1 MNIMDKK
8 NQSKSNYLC
17 AQKPDLKL
25 MNTLLHVLV
34 CINVCAFTS
43 LTTVHLCIRK
53 SVLLTPCSKTR
64 FGNFLMAK
72 SRSLHCSRV
81 LLIFWATLSNIW
93 HCVGVETAANI
104 SKSKTRVRKP
114 IKKIIVVVNTLL
126 ITILWLQSD
135 NWVGTPLYKKL
146 VVTNLLKSF
155 CGYWQ
160 TFLSEEFPKFLV
172 FPPIVEAHLETIQ
185 TLIQRNRAHVK
196 KILHIN
202 LKQNTKN
209 TSNHKQ

>member
-1 MNIMDKK
+1 MLK
-8 NQSKSNYLC
+8 NQIWNLWILYCMCLY
-17 AQKPDLKL
+17 
-25 MNTLLHVLV
+25 NV
-34 CINVCAFTS
+34 CINVCVFTS

-104 SKSKTRVRKP
+104 SKIKTRVRKS
-114 IKKIIVVVNTLL
+114 IKKIIVAVNTLL
-126 ITILWLQSD
+126 MTILWLQSD
-135 NWVGTPLYKKL
+135 NWLGTPLYKKL

-155 CGYWQ
+155 CGY
-160 TFLSEEFPKFLV
+160 
-172 FPPIVEAHLETIQ
+172 
-185 TLIQRNRAHVK
+185 
-196 KILHIN
+196 
-202 LKQNTKN
+202 
-209 TSNHKQ
+209 